1 MNTKIIVI
9 VGPTA
14 SGKTAVAV
22 ELAKRLNGEII
33 SADSRTIFQGMDI
46 GTAKPDLI
54 ERGGVPHFGFD
65 LVQPNERFTVVDWK
79 NYAKEKIS
87 EILARGRQPIVV
99 GGTGL
104 YVDALVFDY
113 QFSEE
118 AKKGE
123 LDRKKMGD
131 EYEIY
136 GILTDREE
144 LGKRIKK
151 RVQSMFSEDLY
162 EEEKLFGS
170 KTRTK
175 LLSLFFSNIERSY
188 YVREMT
194 RVIDEQINSVR
205 RELSNLESIGVIK
218 NETYDNKVYYS
229 ANTKHPFARALNMM
243 FSTRVDKVLVET
255 AVKDSTWDEYIRPVK
270 SYLSFLFV
278 TNRVPGQ
285 DGVDMLIVGD
295 DRTKKL
301 SRWAEVVEKKEGKP
315 LNYVIISRDDFR
327 YRLSVKDRFLKE
339 IMEMQHIVQYDPE
352 GMLN

>member
-1 MNTKIIVI
+1 MGKENTT
-9 VGPTA
+9 P
-14 SGKTAVAV
+14 
-22 ELAKRLNGEII
+22 L
-33 SADSRTIFQGMDI
+33 
-46 GTAKPDLI
+46 
-54 ERGGVPHFGFD
+54 
-65 LVQPNERFTVVDWK
+65 
-79 NYAKEKIS
+79 
-87 EILARGRQPIVV
+87 
-99 GGTGL
+99 
-104 YVDALVFDY
+104 
-113 QFSEE
+113 
-118 AKKGE
+118 
-123 LDRKKMGD
+123 
-131 EYEIY
+131 
-136 GILTDREE
+136 
-144 LGKRIKK
+144 
-151 RVQSMFSEDLY
+151 
-162 EEEKLFGS
+162 EKLFGS

-243 FSTRVDKVLVET
+243 LSTKVDKVLVET

-285 DGVDMLIVGD
+285 DGIDMLIVGD

-315 LNYVIISRDDFR
+315 LNYVIISRDDFK